1 MCSLKAWGP
10 KMPQFH
16 HLGSATTHWHRQ
28 ERQGYISIAVR
39 CIIMWGKPSAMIGSL
54 HKSTLL
60 PEVGIDPLKMVCGCP
75 CDRVIIKNVLNQL
88 CMQSFHPMKSICWC
102 TVAYRYIYYAST
114 WPPECSGGLRC
125 NSSSSS
131 HQDSCDTGCPTSCN
145 WFIKLRHNTNLSSQW
160 CSFFTLLSVVA
171 VLCQAEVYGQK
182 LVSTWLLEQFFP
194 SLPWLVCCVAAC
206 VRPLRLLHPW
216 CVKRLVTQAA
226 WGWKVG
232 GYLVSSTCA
241 KVSIAKL
248 CLGTYDS
255 VAVGVGGG
263 GVFCSSHSI
272 KWPLE
277 VSQFV
282 AFLKCLIISACW

>member
-1 MCSLKAWGP
+1 MRWMYLAPQNIPCAISVLTLGSKVVLIWPNDLNKTSFSLSAVAVMCSLKAWGP

-131 HQDSCDTGCPTSCN
+131 HQDSCYTGCPTSCN

-160 CSFFTLLSVVA
+160 CSFLLCFQWW
-171 VLCQAEVYGQK
+171 LCFAK
-182 LVSTWLLEQFFP
+182 RKFMDK
-194 SLPWLVCCVAAC
+194 SLSAP
-206 VRPLRLLHPW
+206 
-216 CVKRLVTQAA
+216 
-226 WGWKVG
+226 
-232 GYLVSSTCA
+232 GY
-241 KVSIAKL
+241 
-248 CLGTYDS
+248 
-255 VAVGVGGG
+255 
-263 GVFCSSHSI
+263 
-272 KWPLE
+272 
-277 VSQFV
+277 
-282 AFLKCLIISACW
+282 